1 MDKVRA
7 LRGLILALDTAPLI
21 YYIEDH
27 PTYAQR
33 IDPFFEALEQ
43 GELTM
48 VTSTITLV
56 EVLVQ
61 PYRHGNMQL
70 LQRYRTILLNAIGL
84 RTIPLNP
91 IIAEEAAKLR
101 AAHNLSPPDAIQLA
115 TALTEGAAAF
125 LTNDRRLPHLPSL
138 PLLLAD
144 NL

>member
-1 MDKVRA
+1 MDQVRE
-7 LRGLILALDTAPLI
+7 LHGRILALDTAPLI

-43 GELTM
+43 VELTM

-61 PYRHGNMQL
+61 PYRHSNMQL
-70 LQRYRTILLNAIGL
+70 LQRYRTILLNATGL

-91 IIAEEAAKLR
+91 VIAEEAARLR
-101 AAHNLSPPDAIQLA
+101 ASHKLSPPDAIQLA

-125 LTNDRRLPHLPSL
+125 VTNDRRLPRLPSL
-138 PLLLAD
+138 TLLLVD